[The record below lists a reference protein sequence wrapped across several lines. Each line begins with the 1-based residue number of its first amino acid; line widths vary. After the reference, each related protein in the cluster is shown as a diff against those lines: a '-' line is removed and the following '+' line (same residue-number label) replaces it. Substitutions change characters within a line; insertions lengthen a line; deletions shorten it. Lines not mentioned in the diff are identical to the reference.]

1 MHGSMWR
8 REETRPVG
16 NAVQPGA
23 SRRPSSLERHE
34 SAIVGYRIDAEAAS
48 RVLAVLIRSRQTG
61 AATGLSFAY
70 CGAEVTGTAS
80 SPE

>member
-23 SRRPSSLERHE
+23 SRRPSSD
-34 SAIVGYRIDAEAAS
+34 GPYRLGGLQVYGSHTAGHSMLVSGSQVDTDF
-48 RVLAVLIRSRQTG
+48 RKRQEEKFTDCV
-61 AATGLSFAY
+61 A
-70 CGAEVTGTAS
+70 
-80 SPE
+80 